1 MASKVLRKHFHKQS
15 CSSSIMK
22 LHSFVHKKILWTEK
36 LINKINIWCRAIRN
50 NRDVMSE
57 CNTTS
62 CSFFFNSE
70 YILLD
75 SNLSSRLWKKKTLI
89 QSYPRKIF
97 ENCRRNNKRVKRLDI
112 SNGKT
117 IATSSLW
124 ISTRHNQWKLENF
137 SIDRQEARTRP
148 ETDSRKKRIL

>member
-1 MASKVLRKHFHKQS
+1 
-15 CSSSIMK
+15 
-22 LHSFVHKKILWTEK
+22 
-36 LINKINIWCRAIRN
+36 
-50 NRDVMSE
+50 MSE

-75 SNLSSRLWKKKTLI
+75 LILVVDFKTLI

-124 ISTRHNQWKLENF
+124 ISTRHNQLKAWKLLNRQARSKNPTRDWFKKKENTLKQITVF
-137 SIDRQEARTRP
+137 RFNDRNKSSNAISKQQHAA
-148 ETDSRKKRIL
+148 RILYDYCGQFRVHAEWRLHSNTTRSTTRCG